1 MLIQWF
7 IFPGTDCKIML
18 SIRKGGSALGAR
30 ERILTL
36 RLLEKL
42 SEKPQWCETL
52 GIEGAMRREIPESKE
67 KTK

>member
-7 IFPGTDCKIML
+7 IFLETDCKIML
-18 SIRKGGSALGAR
+18 TIRKGGSTLEAR
-30 ERILTL
+30 ERILTI

-42 SEKPQWCETL
+42 GRYPQWCETL
-52 GIEGAMRREIPESKE
+52 GIEGAERREIPESKE

>member
-1 MLIQWF
+1 M
-7 IFPGTDCKIML
+7 
-18 SIRKGGSALGAR
+18 GAR